1 METFLEFL
9 LRLHSNLQNAQ
20 LIQLIELTYTLYN
33 NIYYQPSVTPARDSQ
48 SIFTLSLVPT

>member
-33 NIYYQPSVTPARDSQ
+33 NIYYQPSVTPAHDSQ